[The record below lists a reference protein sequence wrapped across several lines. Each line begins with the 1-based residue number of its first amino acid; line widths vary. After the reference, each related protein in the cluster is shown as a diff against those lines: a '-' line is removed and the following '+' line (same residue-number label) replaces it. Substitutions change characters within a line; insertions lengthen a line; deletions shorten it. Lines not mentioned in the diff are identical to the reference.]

1 MSNFT
6 TQDKSLA
13 SGDGFQDYALNS
25 GIASASKAGLL
36 PKESRVEKLPSI
48 KDRNISI
55 MGSIYDQ
62 QNTSYGIRADGNTL
76 MTYRETGFKLNQN
89 EMKEK
94 LKCSPMNLNNS
105 YTFASSHNKYNR
117 LKDGS
122 WGTSNIHDLPG
133 LKSTGV
139 NLNQQLGRIGIQEVV
154 VTKRKEMNTQEG
166 PQATMIKE
174 QVFGRDEEVEYS
186 ASVQKLDT
194 LK

>member
-1 MSNFT
+1 LSNFT
-6 TQDKSLA
+6 TQDKSFA
-13 SGDGFQDYALNS
+13 SGEGFQDYPV
-25 GIASASKAGLL
+25 ASASKAGLL
-36 PKESRVEKLPSI
+36 PKESRVEKLPTI
-48 KDRNISI
+48 RNISI